1 MLAASKV
8 KMSDSE
14 KKKANKDITNN
25 NFGEHIRHFLYKMC
39 NWDVLRCRRA
49 KQRASNKCTKKRAA
63 LAKLFFLLIRTI
75 AIFCR
80 SRCRHRLALHDCICL
95 FE

>member
-1 MLAASKV
+1 
-8 KMSDSE
+8 MSGSE
-14 KKKANKDITNN
+14 KKKRPRTQATKIVVSTYDISY
-25 NFGEHIRHFLYKMC
+25 IRC
-39 NWDVLRCRRA
+39 VTGTSQENVQENVQESVLHL
-49 KQRASNKCTKKRAA
+49 QS
-63 LAKLFFLLIRTI
+63 FFLLIRTI